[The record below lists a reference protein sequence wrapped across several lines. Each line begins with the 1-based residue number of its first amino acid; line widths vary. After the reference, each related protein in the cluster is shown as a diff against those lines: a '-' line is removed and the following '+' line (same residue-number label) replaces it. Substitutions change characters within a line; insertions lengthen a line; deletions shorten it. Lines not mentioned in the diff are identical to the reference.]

1 MLPKLSAL
9 RDQDPL
15 FWSEKSHCW
24 IVTGHAEVIEGF
36 SGTLPLLNGK
46 MEAVLARVMPS
57 DELHRRYP
65 NSLRYMPE
73 DLAEHGRPAARTVA
87 QVLCEGIQ
95 PQDRRG
101 PAAVCP

>member
-1 MLPKLSAL
+1 MLPLGDGMLPKLNAL

-46 MEAVLARVMPS
+46 MEAVLGRVMPS
-57 DELHRRYP
+57 DELQQTVSQLTALHA
-65 NSLRYMPE
+65 E
-73 DLAEHGRPAARTVA
+73 DLAEHGRPANT
-87 QVLCEGIQ
+87 
-95 PQDRRG
+95 RG
-101 PAAVCP
+101 CASSS